1 MLNGGRID
9 SIGCCNDFHGSA
21 WWWLRHSKLDA
32 PTIYQNRLGQK
43 LPIYRDNRYGLANGV
58 ISPMQK
64 SLLTQNAPTEM
75 RGGIV
80 SFDRLIQ
87 QVSKTTSTSIV
98 GLMLVSA
105 ELPTIFWLIGILS
118 LVSVA
123 LMALLL
129 PKSNQKI
136 AASTAS

>member
-1 MLNGGRID
+1 VPFLSGVWL
-9 SIGCCNDFHGSA
+9 IGVALFF
-21 WWWLRHSKLDA
+21 
-32 PTIYQNRLGQK
+32 
-43 LPIYRDNRYGLANGV
+43 YGLANGV

-64 SLLTQNAPTEM
+64 SLLTQNAPSEL

-105 ELPTIFWLIGILS
+105 ALPTIFWMLGVLS
-118 LVSVA
+118 FVSVA

-129 PKSNQKI
+129 PRSAKI
-136 AASTAS
+136 LPTPTYTS